1 MNVAVADDARLSL
14 RGRTR
19 VVLGALYLALV
30 LVFVGTSTIGS
41 MPISAGHVAS
51 LPLRTLGL
59 VASAPHA
66 MDLDAVLV
74 SIRFP
79 RLVLSVL
86 IGSALAL
93 SGVGMQG
100 LFRNALADPA
110 LLGISSGA
118 ALFAVA
124 TIAMAPLFASFV
136 PMRVMPYVLPVA
148 AFAGAMLAM
157 VFVQSIGR
165 REGRTSI
172 TLLLLGG
179 IAVNAIAQALMGLLV
194 YSANDAQLRN
204 ITFWNLGSVGA
215 TTWSTVLGAAPLLLV
230 PVIVLP
236 RFGRPLDAIVLG
248 EAEAGH
254 LGVPVERVKRR
265 VFAIVA
271 LGVGASVAA
280 AGILGF
286 VGLVVPHL
294 LRLAL
299 GPRHH
304 TLLLAAAPAGACLL
318 LLADAFA
325 RTVVAPAELPLGIVT
340 AAIGTPFFLAL
351 LLRERKLLS

>member
-1 MNVAVADDARLSL
+1 MNVTTDFDARLSL

-19 VVLGALYLALV
+19 AVLCTLYLV
-30 LVFVGTSTIGS
+30 LAIVFIGTSTIGS
-41 MPISAGHVAS
+41 VPISAGEVAT
-51 LPLRTLGL
+51 LPLRKLGL
-59 VASAPHA
+59 VATTAHA
-66 MDLDAVLV
+66 LDHDAVLV

-79 RLVLSVL
+79 RLVLGTL
-86 IGSALAL
+86 IGAALAL

-100 LFRNALADPA
+100 LFRNPLADPA

-118 ALFAVA
+118 ALFAVS
-124 TIAMAPLFASFV
+124 TIAMAPLFESVV
-136 PMRVMPYVLPVA
+136 PSAILPYVLPVA
-148 AFAGAMLAM
+148 AFLGAVLAML
-157 VFVQSIGR
+157 FVQSIGR

-179 IAVNAIAQALMGLLV
+179 IAVNAIAQALMGLVV
-194 YSANDAQLRN
+194 YSADDAQLRN

-215 TTWSTVLGAAPLLLV
+215 TTWSTVLGSAPFLLV
-230 PVIVLP
+230 PVFVLP

-248 EAEAGH
+248 EAEASH
-254 LGVPVERVKRR
+254 LGGAVERVKRR
-265 VFAIVA
+265 VFAVVA

-299 GPRHH
+299 GPRHR
-304 TLLLAAAPAGACLL
+304 TLLFAAAPAGSSLL

-340 AAIGTPFFLAL
+340 ATIGTPFFLAL